1 MHKHRTPHGLEQHA
15 LIDRAL
21 LQLLLGDEHQRPW
34 AEDELARA
42 VSLPGDVRDGLR
54 RLRASRLIHRW
65 NDLATASRPAVRF
78 HEITQGVDPHA
89 AHERRDDR
97 SVLEYLLADSAAGG
111 APLSDAQ
118 LYDTFSEDKRLAIT
132 DALGR
137 LDGDGLIERRGGR
150 VIASEV
156 ARRFDELMK
165 L

>member
-15 LIDRAL
+15 LIDSAL
-21 LQLLLGDEHQRPW
+21 LELMLGDEHQRPW

-78 HEITQGVDPHA
+78 HEITQSIDSDS

-97 SVLEYLLADSAAGG
+97 SVLEYLLAHSAAGG
-111 APLSDAQ
+111 APLTDAQ
-118 LYDTFSEDKRLAIT
+118 LYDAFGEDKRLAIT

-137 LDGDGLIERRGGR
+137 LDGDGLVERRGGR

-156 ARRFDELMK
+156 AGRFDELIK